1 MVKKLSDII
10 KLKHVRKEY
19 DDGFVALKDINL
31 TIESG
36 KFYSLLGPSGSGKTT
51 ILRIIAGF
59 SEPTS
64 GQVFFDGKD
73 ITNLDAA
80 KRKINTVF
88 QNYALFPNM
97 NVFENVAFGL
107 QIKKKNKQKIK
118 LAVKEALHMVQLDGF
133 ANREISEL
141 SGGQQQRVAIARAIV
156 NQPKVLLLDESL
168 SALDKRLR
176 KDMQFELR
184 EIQKKLGITFIFVT
198 HDQEEALAMSDEIF
212 VLNEGKIQQ
221 SGSPVDIYDEPV
233 NDFVARFIGDSNILS
248 GRMIKDY
255 EVEFGN
261 HRFEC
266 ADAGI
271 KPGEKVEVVLRPE
284 DLDITDI
291 EHGKLRVVV
300 ESQLF
305 LGDHFEIKAI
315 DSDENEWLI
324 HSTNPTKIG
333 KKVGVYF
340 DPEDIHVM
348 RFGESEAEFDKRLEA
363 YEGEE

>member
-1 MVKKLSDII
+1 
-10 KLKHVRKEY
+10 
-19 DDGFVALKDINL
+19 
-31 TIESG
+31 
-36 KFYSLLGPSGSGKTT
+36 
-51 ILRIIAGF
+51 
-59 SEPTS
+59 
-64 GQVFFDGKD
+64 
-73 ITNLDAA
+73 
-80 KRKINTVF
+80 
-88 QNYALFPNM
+88 
-97 NVFENVAFGL
+97 
-107 QIKKKNKQKIK
+107 
-118 LAVKEALHMVQLDGF
+118 
-133 ANREISEL
+133 
-141 SGGQQQRVAIARAIV
+141 
-156 NQPKVLLLDESL
+156 
-168 SALDKRLR
+168 
-176 KDMQFELR
+176 
-184 EIQKKLGITFIFVT
+184 
-198 HDQEEALAMSDEIF
+198 
-212 VLNEGKIQQ
+212 
-221 SGSPVDIYDEPV
+221 
-233 NDFVARFIGDSNILS
+233 
-248 GRMIKDY
+248 MIKDY

-333 KKVGVYF
+333 KEVGVYF

>member
-1 MVKKLSDII
+1 MKQQETLVE
-10 KLKHVRKEY
+10 LKNICKSF
-19 DDGFVALKDINL
+19 DGKSVLNNLDLKIYNGEFL
-31 TIESG
+31 TI
-36 KFYSLLGPSGSGKTT
+36 LGPSGCGKTT
-51 ILRIIAGF
+51 TLRLIAGF
-59 SEPTS
+59 EQADS
-64 GQVFFDGKD
+64 GD
-73 ITNLDAA
+73 ILLQD
-80 KRKINTVF
+80 KHINNIPANNREVHTVF
-88 QNYALFPNM
+88 QNYALFPHM

-107 QIKKKNKQKIK
+107 QIKKKDKQEIK

-221 SGSPVDIYDEPV
+221 SGSPVEIYDEPV

-333 KKVGVYF
+333 KEVGVYF